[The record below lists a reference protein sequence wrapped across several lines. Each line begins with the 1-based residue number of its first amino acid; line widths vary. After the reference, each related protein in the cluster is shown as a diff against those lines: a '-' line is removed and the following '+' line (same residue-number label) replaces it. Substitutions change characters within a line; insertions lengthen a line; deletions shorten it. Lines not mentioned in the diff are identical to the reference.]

1 MAPDGRRSL
10 VPLDLARLPRWD
22 GKPALTRQH
31 PRRLRPS
38 TGSVG
43 RDIFAAAATSVVVR

>member
-10 VPLDLARLPRWD
+10 VPLDLARLPGWD
-22 GKPALTRQH
+22 GSPALTRQY

-38 TGSVG
+38 TGRVG
-43 RDIFAAAATSVVVR
+43 RETFAAAATSVVVR

>member
-10 VPLDLARLPRWD
+10 VSLDLARLPRWD
-22 GKPALTRQH
+22 AKRALTRRR
-31 PRRLRPS
+31 PLRLRLS

-43 RDIFAAAATSVVVR
+43 CNAFAAGSTSVVVR